1 MEMLFVVIVCAK
13 FITDL
18 FNEKETR
25 INTTLGSKINTKR
38 LTVAKRLRPV
48 VMPTSLDALGTIAVT
63 VIIIIII
70 IYPLNARVVVTP
82 QVISQPVSSIFP
94 YFPLPYETWRTPGL
108 SILSSSVC
116 LVFFPLSLCLARWFW
131 PFGQNTLPLS

>member
-1 MEMLFVVIVCAK
+1 MFVIVCAK

-38 LTVAKRLRPV
+38 LAVAERLRHV

-63 VIIIIII
+63 VVII
-70 IYPLNARVVVTP
+70 IYPLTASVVVAP
-82 QVISQPVSSIFP
+82 HVVSQPVSSISP
-94 YFPLPYETWRTPGL
+94 CSPLPYGTWRTPGL
-108 SILSSSVC
+108 SI
-116 LVFFPLSLCLARWFW
+116 P
-131 PFGQNTLPLS
+131 

>member
-38 LTVAKRLRPV
+38 LKVAKRLRHV

-63 VIIIIII
+63 VIIIIIC
-70 IYPLNARVVVTP
+70 PLTARVVVAP
-82 QVISQPVSSIFP
+82 QVISQPVSSIFLCS
-94 YFPLPYETWRTPGL
+94 PLPYGTWRTPGL
-108 SILSSSVC
+108 SI
-116 LVFFPLSLCLARWFW
+116 P
-131 PFGQNTLPLS
+131 

>member
-13 FITDL
+13 FVTDL

-38 LTVAKRLRPV
+38 LKVAKRLRHV

-63 VIIIIII
+63 VIIIIIC
-70 IYPLNARVVVTP
+70 PLTARVVGSS
-82 QVISQPVSSIFP
+82 QIISRPVSSV
-94 YFPLPYETWRTPGL
+94 FPL
-108 SILSSSVC
+108 
-116 LVFFPLSLCLARWFW
+116 
-131 PFGQNTLPLS
+131 LPTAL